1 MELEERVKLVE
12 EVILIMRNLV
22 LRHDE
27 RLDDYDQKFRES
39 REDFDF
45 KLNALIDAQIKNEAD
60 LLILKESTSELRDA
74 SRELS
79 KASRELS
86 KASRSQ
92 LTRIEILENR

>member
-79 KASRELS
+79 KASR
-86 KASRSQ
+86 SQ